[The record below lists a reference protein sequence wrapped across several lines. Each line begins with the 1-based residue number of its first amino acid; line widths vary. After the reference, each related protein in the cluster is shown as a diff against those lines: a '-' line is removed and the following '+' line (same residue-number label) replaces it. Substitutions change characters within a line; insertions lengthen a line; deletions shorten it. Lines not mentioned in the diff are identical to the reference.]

1 MQKTQTQPTIWWELE
16 RAREKASLTLS
27 LTLSL
32 ARELFRI
39 KEKDESRKYKEF
51 KEELIVAPKYT
62 INFPFSCKATKAT
75 ATETKTDCIH
85 QTRSFTPLNIVL
97 YHYCHNFEKE
107 SGS

>member
-51 KEELIVAPKYT
+51 KEELIVAQN
-62 INFPFSCKATKAT
+62 IQLIFPFPARQQRQRQQKQKLT
-75 ATETKTDCIH
+75 AFIKLDLSLLSIN
-85 QTRSFTPLNIVL
+85 RLLSLSYFKP
-97 YHYCHNFEKE
+97 FE
-107 SGS
+107 